1 MRYLKNLLM
10 LSFVLATGSTLGLA
24 QDSRCPL
31 PLSRTAGAH
40 AAKVP
45 PDFARQVLG
54 RAFTWMETPADRNPS
69 LSLP

>member
-1 MRYLKNLLM
+1 MRYLKNFLM
-10 LSFVLATGSTLGLA
+10 LTFLLATGSTSGLA

-31 PLSRTAGAH
+31 PSTAGAD
-40 AAKVP
+40 AAKVS

-54 RAFTWMETPADRNPS
+54 RAFRWMKTPADRNPS